1 MPVVECDP
9 DEARARLEEA
19 GIEIRPGNTEHE
31 RWRAAAED
39 ATAVAYADKVVIQGT
54 NPHALAGL
62 LEEHGGRAH
71 VYFDGASRGNPG
83 AAAIG
88 WVIVAAGGIVAE
100 GGRRIGRA
108 TNNQAEY
115 RAAIAALE
123 AATAYGFREIVL
135 QGDAELIVKQLTGA
149 YNTNDPTLRELR
161 VQALEHLESFDD
173 WEVSHVPREVNER
186 ADELANE
193 AFDG

>member
-9 DEARARLEEA
+9 DEAKRRLEA
-19 GIEIRPGNTEHE
+19 ADVAIEPGNTEHE
-31 RWRAAAED
+31 QWRAHREG
-39 ATAVAYADKVVIQGT
+39 ATAVAYTDKVVIQGT
-54 NPHALAGL
+54 QPHAIVGL
-62 LEEHGGRAH
+62 LDDQGGRAH

-83 AAAIG
+83 EAAIG

-100 GGRRIGRA
+100 GSRRIGYA

-115 RAAIAALE
+115 EAAIAALE
-123 AATAYGFREIVL
+123 ATQAYGFDEIVL

-149 YNTNDPTLRELR
+149 YQTNDPTLQDLR
-161 VQALEHLESFDD
+161 ARTLERLEAFKHWD
-173 WEVSHVPREVNER
+173 VNHVPRAVNER